1 MKKTVVFMLSVM
13 LINASGVDKKID
25 DWDSNATKQEYVEPT
40 VVNSSGM
47 GGNIAPVMAMPSPAI
62 APMKMSKT
70 MVKRKIGL
78 AVGGAKDSDNFIQN
92 IKNGYIPKLKSIT
105 YEGVFYDHYFKSN
118 GSDCKELFCP
128 SYSLALSSNIYT
140 NKDEYYI
147 SVGLDSG
154 VDVSKFKRDKLN
166 LVVVLDVSGSM
177 SSGFNRYYYDG
188 KHSHKKIKS
197 KMQVAN
203 ETIVNML
210 KHLKD
215 DDRLAIVLFDNRAYR
230 VKPFRSVKT
239 TDMKAISKHI
249 LDIKSMGGTNW
260 SAGYKAALEYF
271 DGVSKDGYENRI
283 IFITDA
289 MPNMGELKK
298 DRLFGMSKSAAKRGI
313 HTTFLGVGVDFN
325 ANLVDYVSKVK
336 GANYYSV
343 HSAKEFAKRL
353 DNEFDYMV
361 TPLVYNLKL
370 ALDSKDFEIDSVYG
384 VPNAKKA
391 TSELISINTLFASS
405 SSDDGNKGGVI
416 LVKLKKIHNGKK
428 LSLKVSYKDKH
439 NKSYSNKKDIEFD
452 IKSGYEGSAI
462 QKAIVLSRYV
472 TLMQNWIL
480 DARAGCND
488 KLDYTHQKPIH
499 IMQRC
504 MVYPPQNPYIGH
516 IKTWERK
523 SCKLLVS
530 AGYKKIFNIF
540 KNYFKSQMKQLG
552 DKSLKKELEV
562 LDMLT
567 KDNLDLI
574 DDYNNIR

>member
-1 MKKTVVFMLSVM
+1 MLSIIF
-13 LINASGVDKKID
+13 LYANSNLKKVD
-25 DWDSNATKQEYVEPT
+25 DWDENATKKAVVE
-40 VVNSSGM
+40 NSIQNVGTPPA
-47 GGNIAPVMAMPSPAI
+47 IAMPSPMLSN
-62 APMKMSKT
+62 APV
-70 MVKRKIGL
+70 VKRVVKRNIAL

-118 GSDCKELFCP
+118 SSDCKELFCP
-128 SYSLALSSNIYT
+128 SYSLALTSNIYT

-177 SSGFNRYYYDG
+177 SSAFNTYYYDG
-188 KHSHKKIKS
+188 KRSHKESKS

-210 KHLKD
+210 KHLKG
-215 DDRLAIVLFDNRAYR
+215 DDRLAIVLFDDRAYK

-249 LDIKSMGGTNW
+249 LDIQPMGGTNW

-271 DGVSKDGYENRI
+271 DDVSKDGYENRI

-289 MPNMGELKK
+289 MPNRGELKK

-361 TPLVYNLKL
+361 TPLVYDLKL
-370 ALDSKDFEIDSVYG
+370 TLDSKDFEIDSVYG

-391 TSELISINTLFASS
+391 TNELININTLFASS
-405 SSDDGNKGGVI
+405 SSDEGNRGGVI
-416 LVKLKKIHNGKK
+416 LVKLKKKNSGKK
-428 LSLKVSYKDKH
+428 LSLKVSYKDKY
-439 NKSYSNKKDIEFD
+439 NKRYSNKKDIEFD
-452 IKSGYEGSAI
+452 IKSGYENSAI